1 MQYQKEEETQKLSS
15 YSLVR
20 KPLMLFT
27 ITPVGVKLI
36 SFGGTF
42 VGEV

>member
-15 YSLVR
+15 HCLVR
-20 KPLMLFT
+20 KPLTLFT
-27 ITPVGVKLI
+27 ITPVGEKLI
-36 SFGGTF
+36 SYGGTF